1 MDEQISVIIFSI
13 ILLITTIISGL
24 FFSLTG
30 IKLESF
36 LTINLF
42 PVLDKFL
49 TIEFLLFILFAS
61 ITLSMI
67 LFIIKKFN
75 LKMAIIITSIGYI
88 VGLVITTILFGLTL
102 FLIPLSFGLIGIIIS
117 IFTQDKKEKEYKSM
131 PLLRSGINSSGKIIF
146 FIAVGFLL
154 FTLIITVGNKS
165 DYEQNFSKDV
175 LSLTIGDNG
184 TLQDSV
190 SKPIINSIIESQKQ
204 TITNVKNLSGYSE
217 LSEKNDIDI
226 LTFIANLDGMEA
238 MINSEEYK
246 SLILEQ
252 LEKEQ
257 KNTDLGKTMLDN
269 LPLIN
274 QISIYTWLIYPL
286 LLFMIIL
293 GIGNLIVKNLAGII
307 YYIISLYSAKQNF
320 EENLDY

>member
-1 MDEQISVIIFSI
+1 MDEQILVIIFSI
-13 ILLITTIISGL
+13 ILLITTIITGL

-30 IKLESF
+30 IKLEHF
-36 LTINLF
+36 LTINIF
-42 PVLDKFL
+42 SVLDKFL

-61 ITLSMI
+61 ITLSII

-75 LKMAIIITSIGYI
+75 YKMAIIITSIGYSI
-88 VGLVITTILFGLTL
+88 GIIITTILFGLTL
-102 FLIPLSFGLIGIIIS
+102 FLIPLFFGLIGIIIA

-154 FTLIITVGNKS
+154 FTLIITIGNK
-165 DYEQNFSKDV
+165 DYYEQNFSKEF
-175 LSLTIGDNG
+175 LSLTIGEDE

-190 SKPIINSIIESQKQ
+190 SEQIKNFVIDSQKQ
-204 TITNVKNLSGYSE
+204 TIISIKNLPGYSE
-217 LSEKNDIDI
+217 LSKKNDIDV

-238 MINSEEYK
+238 IINSEEHENTV
-246 SLILEQ
+246 LMQ
-252 LEKEQ
+252 LNNAQQSDE
-257 KNTDLGKTMLDN
+257 LGKTMLDS

-274 QISIYTWLIYPL
+274 QMARYAWLFYPL
-286 LLFMIIL
+286 LLFIIIL
-293 GIGNLIVKNLAGII
+293 GVGNIIIKNLAGII
-307 YYIISLYSAKQNF
+307 YFIINLYSAKQNF